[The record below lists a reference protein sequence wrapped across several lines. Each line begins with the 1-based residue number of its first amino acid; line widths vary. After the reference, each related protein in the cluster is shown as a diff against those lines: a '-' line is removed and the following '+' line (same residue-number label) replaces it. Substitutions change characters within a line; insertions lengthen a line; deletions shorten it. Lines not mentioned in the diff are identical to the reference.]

1 MKLNIAITGASGA
14 IYARLLTERLA
25 GEASIESI
33 RLIFTKNG
41 SEVNTFEQGDKWIT
55 DLQHT
60 YGKKIILTSN
70 DDYYC
75 SLASGS
81 GCDDALIIVPCSVG
95 MLSRIA
101 NGISD
106 DLISRGADVMLKERR
121 KLLMVVRET
130 PLNLIHLQNMT
141 TLTTAGA
148 VIIPASP
155 SFYSQP
161 ITIEEACQTTVDVIV
176 RLIGFPSSFHWGEKN
191 H

>member
-14 IYARLLTERLA
+14 IYARLLAERLSN
-25 GEASIESI
+25 EESIESI

-60 YGKKIILTSN
+60 YGKKITLTSN

-81 GCDDALIIVPCSVG
+81 GGDDALVIVPCSVG

-130 PLNLIHLQNMT
+130 PLTIIHLQNMT
-141 TLTTAGA
+141 TLTSAGA
-148 VIIPASP
+148 IIIPASP

-161 ITIEEACQTTVDVIV
+161 TTIEEVCQTTIDVIA
-176 RLIGFPSSFHWGEKN
+176 RNLNLSTNFQWGI
-191 H
+191 